1 MITSSM
7 PFLFFYGLIG
17 LLIGSFLNVVIIRV
31 PKEEN
36 IAFPSS
42 HCIKCNH
49 PLKWYHNIPVF
60 SWIFLK
66 GKCAFCGEKIS
77 IQYPIVEILTSV
89 LFTIVAYRVENI
101 KDMLV
106 LSILFS
112 MLLSLSFIDLKYKAV
127 PDNISIP
134 ALIISLF
141 FGNFLVSLQNALIL
155 AGAFC
160 LLRIFVSWI
169 IKKEAMGEADIIIA
183 GIIGA
188 ILGVEYGFVAIYI
201 SALIALPVFLIV
213 SKKGYELPFI
223 PFLAL
228 GLFITWEY
236 LDNIKILMDMLYE

>member
-77 IQYPIVEILTSV
+77 IQYPIV
-89 LFTIVAYRVENI
+89 
-101 KDMLV
+101 
-106 LSILFS
+106 
-112 MLLSLSFIDLKYKAV
+112 
-127 PDNISIP
+127 
-134 ALIISLF
+134 
-141 FGNFLVSLQNALIL
+141 
-155 AGAFC
+155 
-160 LLRIFVSWI
+160 
-169 IKKEAMGEADIIIA
+169 
-183 GIIGA
+183 
-188 ILGVEYGFVAIYI
+188 
-201 SALIALPVFLIV
+201 
-213 SKKGYELPFI
+213 
-223 PFLAL
+223 
-228 GLFITWEY
+228 
-236 LDNIKILMDMLYE
+236 